1 MVEFYHVIIFMID
14 KKLSYAVVGASNN
27 EEKYGYK
34 VFKDLLDAGYK
45 VLPINPTEK
54 KILNK
59 KVYATLSEVKKK
71 IDVVIFVTP
80 PAVTEKVLEEVK
92 ILEIKNVWLQPGAES
107 DKAIDFCKKNII
119 ECVHDACI
127 MIQRK
132 K

>member
-1 MVEFYHVIIFMID
+1 MINKD
-14 KKLSYAVVGASNN
+14 FLYVVVGASNN

-45 VLPINPTEK
+45 VLPINPNEQE
-54 KILNK
+54 ILGE
-59 KVYATLSEVKKK
+59 KVYPTLSTVKEQ

-92 ILEIKNVWLQPGAES
+92 VLGIKNVWIQPWAQS
-107 DKAIDFCKKNII
+107 DTAINFCKKNSIDCI
-119 ECVHDACI
+119 HDACI
-127 MIQRK
+127 MIQRRSK